1 MDNRDSESQ
10 DRVWSL
16 LGKARQAEVRPGFS
30 RDVLEAVRREEEKN
44 SGRWAWV
51 RALWTSGIRPAWV
64 AAAAALVIAGWWLA
78 ESRHGGGIATS
89 APITTIS
96 PDAADELADQIAS
109 ELAMLDDIDALL
121 APESAQDLGEE
132 DVERVLF

>member
-10 DRVWSL
+10 DRLWSL
-16 LGKARQAEVRPGFS
+16 LGKARRVEVRPGFS
-30 RDVLEAVRREEEKN
+30 RDVLEAVRREEERKA
-44 SGRWAWV
+44 GRWVWV
-51 RALWTSGIRPAWV
+51 RALWAPAVRPAWV

-78 ESRHGGGIATS
+78 ESRHGGGIATP
-89 APITTIS
+89 APMTTIS